1 MLGSNA
7 MMIDNLFNISILAH
21 LHNLQSLL
29 HRLTAALSES
39 FNIGADS
46 FNIGAD
52 GVILVIGEKVY
63 HFRIWGNIITLR
75 KSFVFITL

>member
-21 LHNLQSLL
+21 LYNLQSLL

-39 FNIGADS
+39 SNM
-46 FNIGAD
+46 GAD

>member
-39 FNIGADS
+39 FNIGAD
-46 FNIGAD
+46 